1 MLLSVDCLSP
11 PRAARVLW
19 PDLNAMR
26 GATHTRRSN
35 IGRQIKLAWSLLKTQ
50 PYRPQFNAVLERHS
64 HWQAVFA
71 RQAKSFEPLV
81 QSFMDRRYSVA
92 QRFSHLQHDLAT
104 ATQAFGIG
112 TAARIAGREQVVL
125 WTLGGG
131 ATVTLGLNEVCQREG
146 MWTLALHTAQGVRVC
161 QLSFSFL
168 LRNRL
173 MIGSVQGAPAQDA
186 AAMQGIRELTHTA
199 QGLRPPYL
207 LVEVLRVLCRR
218 WGQALSGVDPQ
229 HHVKKK
235 WYQRALQVSFDYRA
249 FWADLG
255 GHKQAN
261 DIWALPSQRA
271 PRDLRD
277 VPAKRRATYKRRAL
291 LLAALPAQLQNL
303 PGPAPGTG

>member
-1 MLLSVDCLSP
+1 MLLSLDFLSP
-11 PRAARVLW
+11 PRPERVRW
-19 PDLNAMR
+19 PDLSAMR

-35 IGRQIKLAWSLLKTQ
+35 IGRQIKLAWALLKTQ
-50 PYRPQFNAVLERHS
+50 PFRAQFNAVLDRHS

-71 RQAKSFEPLV
+71 RQTQSFEPLV
-81 QSFMDRRYSVA
+81 QSFMDRRYGVA

-104 ATQAFGIG
+104 ASQAFGLA
-112 TAARIAGREQVVL
+112 TAQRIAGRERVVL
-125 WTLGGG
+125 WTLADG

-168 LRNRL
+168 LRSRL
-173 MIGSVQGAPAQDA
+173 MIGSVQGAPAQDE
-186 AAMQGIRELTHTA
+186 AAMQGIRALTRTA
-199 QGLRPPYL
+199 EGLRPPYL

-218 WGQALSGVDPQ
+218 WGQALLGVDPQ

-235 WYQRALQVSFDYRA
+235 WHQRALKVSFDYRA

-255 GHKQAN
+255 GHKQRN
-261 DIWALPSQRA
+261 EIWALPNQRA
-271 PRDLRD
+271 PRDLSD

-303 PGPAPGTG
+303 PGAALVAC